1 MHVRCIYTY
10 VYIYERERERERE
23 RDTKSIDSNALDISM
38 AMLCW
43 VPQSEAFGVLRL
55 GLKSGF

>member
-1 MHVRCIYTY
+1 MRQRL
-10 VYIYERERERERE
+10 RERESARERE